1 MTFET
6 ETFLTLE
13 EYKKLSLRITFK
25 KPGVRLMVAA
35 VPVCLVLLY
44 LQSNGSIAAFDIMFQ
59 ALLIT
64 YVLLGISI
72 PLIAIRMPAKHYASN
87 KMISQQILFI
97 FDDEKI
103 CHKLKGAE
111 GFVAWEYVKKIDDV
125 DGFLLIYTSDLYA
138 YMVKTDKLSLEQI
151 NFIKSHVSINTK

>member
-25 KPGVRLMVAA
+25 RRGVKLIVAA
-35 VPVCLVLLY
+35 VPFCLVLLY
-44 LQSNGSIAAFDIMFQ
+44 LQSNGSIAAFDIMLQ
-59 ALLIT
+59 ALLIA
-64 YVLLGISI
+64 YVMLGISI

-87 KMISQQILFI
+87 KMISQPILFI

-103 CHKLKGAE
+103 YHKLKGSE
-111 GFVAWEYVKKIDDV
+111 GFVAWEYVNRIDEV

-138 YMVKTDKLSLEQI
+138 YMVKTDKMSLEQI
-151 NFIKSHVSINTK
+151 NFIKSHVCTNTK